1 MVPCATLGYMIATLL
16 FAASARA
23 VDPAAYFE
31 PDDLEYWAPRTSA
44 TAPWDA
50 PRLTHLTQEEFNNLT
65 LDGKIFVIS
74 NISADWPLRFWD
86 CHFFQSDPEFK
97 RAAFTHQY
105 AQRKRG
111 SAPETLGADWQN
123 VDSPSG
129 AKNEFAPQIAPYYW
143 GIKDVQYEMQAGWNK
158 GMLKRLAKGFKVPS
172 FMPKE
177 THGSFYRTPEFWF
190 GGMKG
195 AGAKAHMDSH
205 VQATLSLQIAGTKRW
220 RLMPLRNR
228 SAPFLGMQYQDGQ
241 PYENAEGWRPVFE
254 IVLNP
259 GDGLFFP
266 PGMIHET
273 TNIGDVCSASVTYQF
288 DTPLAGGFYRRFFP
302 RIRQTADIHE
312 SWVLIHSWARLGMK
326 GDQQGQGAPYATAKA
341 DKGLEVHF
349 KRLDKNVDGSLSLSE
364 VDAGLSVG
372 KGHAQAAMRWHDV
385 DASESITLEEFQE
398 GFAFWAGITHKAI
411 QETPHDM
418 RKYQLIGTIENLED
432 LPRKIA
438 KKSLDVGFQKERAVR
453 LALKQEL

>member
-1 MVPCATLGYMIATLL
+1 
-16 FAASARA
+16 
-23 VDPAAYFE
+23 
-31 PDDLEYWAPRTSA
+31 
-44 TAPWDA
+44 
-50 PRLTHLTQEEFNNLT
+50 
-65 LDGKIFVIS
+65 
-74 NISADWPLRFWD
+74 
-86 CHFFQSDPEFK
+86 
-97 RAAFTHQY
+97 
-105 AQRKRG
+105 
-111 SAPETLGADWQN
+111 
-123 VDSPSG
+123 
-129 AKNEFAPQIAPYYW
+129 
-143 GIKDVQYEMQAGWNK
+143 
-158 GMLKRLAKGFKVPS
+158 
-172 FMPKE
+172 
-177 THGSFYRTPEFWF
+177 
-190 GGMKG
+190 MKG

-266 PGMIHET
+266 
-273 TNIGDVCSASVTYQF
+273 
-288 DTPLAGGFYRRFFP
+288 

-364 VDAGLSVG
+364 VDAGLGVG